1 MLTVEALRQVRRIHI
16 RTRRLVDGIF
26 AGEYH
31 SVFKGRGMEFAE
43 VREYVPGDDVR
54 TIDWN
59 VTARLGHPY
68 VKRYVEEREL
78 TVMLLVDLSAS
89 GQFGSVAKLKSEVAT
104 ELCALLALS
113 AIKNNDKVGLIL
125 FTDQIE
131 RFVPPQKG
139 KNRALRVIREMLY
152 FAPERRGTDLGL
164 ALEYLYRISRR
175 RSVSFLL
182 SDFLAAGYE
191 RALRLA
197 RRRHDIIP
205 ICISDRR
212 EASLPNLG
220 LLTLSDLETGQQVL
234 VDTGSARVR
243 EEYRRRREAAV
254 AERRRA
260 FRALGIDSIE
270 VQTDQPYIH
279 PLMRFFRQREKRLR
293 EGR

>member
-89 GQFGSVAKLKSEVAT
+89 GRFGSVAKLKTEVAT
-104 ELCALLALS
+104 ELCALLAMS

-131 RFVPPQKG
+131 RFVAPQKG

-152 FAPERRGTDLGL
+152 FEPERPGTDLGL
-164 ALEYLYRISRR
+164 ALESLHRISRR

-182 SDFLAAGYE
+182 SDFLASGYE

-197 RRRHDIIP
+197 HQRHDIIP
-205 ICISDRR
+205 ICIADRR
-212 EASLPNLG
+212 EAALPDLG
-220 LLTLSDLETGQQVL
+220 LLTLRDLETGQQVL

-243 EEYRRRREAAV
+243 EAYRAQRTAAV
-254 AERRRA
+254 AARQRL
-260 FRALGIDSIE
+260 FRALGIDTIE
-270 VQTDQPYIH
+270 VQTDQPYVQ
-279 PLMRFFRQREKRLR
+279 PLLRFFRQREKRLR

>member
-43 VREYVPGDDVR
+43 VREYVPGDDDR

-89 GQFGSVAKLKSEVAT
+89 GRFGSVAKLKTEVAT

-125 FTDQIE
+125 FTDRIE

-152 FAPERRGTDLGL
+152 FEPERRGTDLGL
-164 ALEYLYRISRR
+164 ALEYLHRISPR

-220 LLTLSDLETGQQVL
+220 LLTLSDLETGRQVL
-234 VDTGSARVR
+234 VDTGSAAVL

-260 FRALGIDSIE
+260 FRGLGIDSIE

>member
-89 GQFGSVAKLKSEVAT
+89 GQFGSVAKLKTEVAT

-152 FAPERRGTDLGL
+152 FEPERRGTDLGL
-164 ALEYLYRISRR
+164 ALEYLHRISRR

-260 FRALGIDSIE
+260 FRGLGIDSIE

>member
-59 VTARLGHPY
+59 VTARIGHPY

-78 TVMLLVDLSAS
+78 TVMLLVDFSAS
-89 GQFGSVAKLKSEVAT
+89 GQFGSVAKIKTEVAT

-152 FAPERRGTDLGL
+152 FEPERRGTDIGQ
-164 ALEYLYRISRR
+164 ALEYLHRISRR

-182 SDFLAAGYE
+182 SDFLATGYE

-197 RRRHDIIP
+197 RRRHDVIP

-212 EASLPNLG
+212 EASLPNVG
-220 LLTLSDLETGQQVL
+220 LLTLRDLESGQQVL
-234 VDTGSARVR
+234 IDTGSARVR
-243 EEYRRRREAAV
+243 EEYRRRRAAAV

-270 VQTDQPYIH
+270 VETDQPIIH

>member
-1 MLTVEALRQVRRIHI
+1 MLSVEALRQIRRIHI
-16 RTRRLVDGIF
+16 RTRRLVDGVF

-31 SVFKGRGMEFAE
+31 SVFKGRGMEFAD

-89 GQFGSVAKLKSEVAT
+89 GRFGSVARLKTEIAT

-113 AIKNNDKVGLIL
+113 AIRNNDKVGLIL
-125 FTDQIE
+125 FTDRIE
-131 RFVPPQKG
+131 CFVPPQKG
-139 KNRALRVIREMLY
+139 RNRALRVIREMLH
-152 FAPERRGTDLGL
+152 FAPARRGTDLAL
-164 ALEYLYRISRR
+164 ALDYLHRVSRR
-175 RSVSFLL
+175 RSVAFLL
-182 SDFLAAGYE
+182 SDFLASGYE

-197 RRRHDIIP
+197 RQRHDVIP
-205 ICISDRR
+205 VCISDRR

-220 LLTLSDLETGQQVL
+220 LIALQDLETGQPIL
-234 VDTGSARVR
+234 IDTGSAAVR
-243 EEYRRRREAAV
+243 NRYREQRGAAV
-254 AERRRA
+254 AARQRL
-260 FRALGIDSIE
+260 FLGLGVDPIE
-270 VQTDQPYIH
+270 VRTDEPYVR
-279 PLMRFFRQREKRLR
+279 PLLRFFRQREKRLR

>member
-1 MLTVEALRQVRRIHI
+1 MLSVEALRQIRRIHI
-16 RTRRLVDGIF
+16 RTRRLVDGVF

-31 SVFKGRGMEFAE
+31 SVFKGRGMEFAD

-68 VKRYVEEREL
+68 VKRYIEEREL

-89 GQFGSVAKLKSEVAT
+89 GRFGSVGKLKTEIAT

-113 AIKNNDKVGLIL
+113 AIRNNDKVGLIL
-125 FTDQIE
+125 FTDRIE

-139 KNRALRVIREMLY
+139 RNRALRVIREMLH
-152 FAPERRGTDLGL
+152 FEPARRGTDLAL
-164 ALEYLYRISRR
+164 ALDYLHRITRR

-182 SDFLAAGYE
+182 SDFLASGYE
-191 RALRLA
+191 QALRLA
-197 RRRHDIIP
+197 RQRHDVIP
-205 ICISDRR
+205 ICVFDRR

-220 LLTLSDLETGQQVL
+220 LIALQDLETGEPIL
-234 VDTGSARVR
+234 VDTGSAVVR
-243 EEYRRRREAAV
+243 NRYREQRAAAV
-254 AERRRA
+254 AARQRL
-260 FRALGIDSIE
+260 FRGLGVDPIE
-270 VQTDQPYIH
+270 VRTDEPYVR
-279 PLMRFFRQREKRLR
+279 PLLRLFRQREKRLR

>member
-89 GQFGSVAKLKSEVAT
+89 GQFGSVAKLKSEIAT

-220 LLTLSDLETGQQVL
+220 LLTLSDLETAQQVL

>member
-31 SVFKGRGMEFAE
+31 SVFRGRGMEFAE

-78 TVMLLVDLSAS
+78 TVMLLVDFSAS
-89 GQFGSVAKLKSEVAT
+89 GQFGSVAKIKTEVAT

-152 FAPERRGTDLGL
+152 FEPERRGTDIGQ
-164 ALEYLYRISRR
+164 ALEYLHRISRR

-182 SDFLAAGYE
+182 SDFLATGYE

-197 RRRHDIIP
+197 RRRHDVIP

-212 EASLPNLG
+212 EASLPNVG
-220 LLTLSDLETGQQVL
+220 LLALRDLESGQQVL
-234 VDTGSARVR
+234 IDTGSARVR
-243 EEYRRRREAAV
+243 EEYRRRRAAAV

-270 VQTDQPYIH
+270 VETDQPIIH

>member
-164 ALEYLYRISRR
+164 ALEYLHRISRR

>member
-89 GQFGSVAKLKSEVAT
+89 GRFGSVAKLKTEVAT

-152 FAPERRGTDLGL
+152 FEPERRGTDLGL
-164 ALEYLYRISRR
+164 ALEYLHRISPR

-197 RRRHDIIP
+197 RRRHDVIP

-234 VDTGSARVR
+234 VDTGSAAVR

-260 FRALGIDSIE
+260 FRSLGIDSIE

>member
-1 MLTVEALRQVRRIHI
+1 MLSVEALRQIRRIHI
-16 RTRRLVDGIF
+16 RTRRLVDGVF

-31 SVFKGRGMEFAE
+31 SVFKGRGMEFAD

-68 VKRYVEEREL
+68 VKRYIEEREL

-89 GQFGSVAKLKSEVAT
+89 GRFGSVGKLKTEIAT

-113 AIKNNDKVGLIL
+113 AIRNNDKVGMIL
-125 FTDQIE
+125 FTDRIE

-139 KNRALRVIREMLY
+139 RNRALRVIREMLH
-152 FAPERRGTDLGL
+152 FEPERRGTDLGL
-164 ALEYLYRISRR
+164 ALDYLHRISRR

-182 SDFLAAGYE
+182 SDFLASGYE
-191 RALRLA
+191 QSFRLA
-197 RRRHDIIP
+197 RQRHDVIP
-205 ICISDRR
+205 ICIFDRR

-220 LLTLSDLETGQQVL
+220 LIALQDLETGQPIL
-234 VDTGSARVR
+234 IDTGSAAVR
-243 EEYRRRREAAV
+243 NRYREQRAAAV
-254 AERRRA
+254 AARQRL
-260 FRALGIDSIE
+260 FRGLGVDPIE
-270 VQTDQPYIH
+270 VRTDEPYVQP
-279 PLMRFFRQREKRLR
+279 LLRFFRQREKRLR

>member
-152 FAPERRGTDLGL
+152 FAPQRRGTDLSL
-164 ALEYLYRISRR
+164 ALEYLHRISRR

-212 EASLPNLG
+212 EASLPNVG